1 MADTDKFQPLYP
13 EERVLAPLLELASRL
28 VAECH
33 RLGGQA
39 GKPLVRALRP
49 KLRAM
54 NSYYSNKIEGQHTKP
69 AAIERALEQ
78 QFDADVAMAGKQRVA
93 VAHMAVEEQ
102 LEQSQAGRPAK
113 DLFDPALVRGIHG
126 LLYGKLPEADRVTDE
141 GKRIVPGEYREDE
154 VQAGRHVAP
163 PRKDVEEI
171 GRAHV

>member
-1 MADTDKFQPLYP
+1 MPTGGAWTYWAGEGGVGRAGRSIPDSDLANLVITVQISVRSMADTDKFQPLYP
-13 EERVLAPLLELASRL
+13 EERVLAPLLELGSQL

-39 GKPLVRALRP
+39 GAPLVRALRP

-69 AAIERALEQ
+69 AAIERALHQ

-102 LEQSQAGRPAK
+102 LDQNQTGRPAK
-113 DLFDPALVRGIHG
+113 DLFDPALVREIHG
-126 LLYGKLPEADRVTDE
+126 
-141 GKRIVPGEYREDE
+141 
-154 VQAGRHVAP
+154 
-163 PRKDVEEI
+163 
-171 GRAHV
+171 